1 MTARVEITNLSDV
14 LRTLSINATKLEKA
28 SQFGVAQVAL
38 AIERE
43 TKILLFSRQ
52 NSGRY
57 DGKGANRYRG
67 HEPTKGDGQP
77 PNRVTGALASSVHT
91 VIRTVGFGSY
101 VAEVGPTMVYARALE
116 LGNKKVWKSDVK
128 YPYLRPAVDKVRP
141 RANQIFV
148 TNFMKKWR

>member
-67 HEPTKGDGQP
+67 HEPIKGDGQP

-91 VIRTVGFGSY
+91 EVRQGFGSY
-101 VAEVGPTMVYARALE
+101 VADVFPTMVYARALE
-116 LGNKKVWKSDVK
+116 LGNNKVWKSGVK

>member
-1 MTARVEITNLSDV
+1 LTARVEITNLSDV
-14 LRTLSINATKLEKA
+14 LRTLSINATKIEKA
-28 SQFGVAQVAL
+28 SQYGVAQVAL

-43 TKILLFSRQ
+43 TKQLLFTRQ

-57 DGKGANRYRG
+57 GGKGSERYRG
-67 HEPTKGDGQP
+67 HEPVSGDGQP

-91 VIRTVGFGSY
+91 ELRQGFGTY
-101 VAEVGPTMVYARALE
+101 YADVFPTMVYARALE
-116 LGNKKVWKSDVK
+116 LGNPRWKSGVK
-128 YPYLRPAVDKVRP
+128 YPYLGPAVDKVRP